1 MKRLS
6 KRRVVI
12 NMAAASGTGL
22 KKETAAALSAL
33 LGPTIV
39 VPVLFLLLEKDSF
52 VRFYAMQ
59 SLVVF
64 ISLYILN
71 WVLIFSIF
79 LAIVSPLVFIVG
91 VILWLI
97 LTYKAWQGD
106 RWEVPLLGKIAKQL
120 IEKA

>member
-1 MKRLS
+1 
-6 KRRVVI
+6 
-12 NMAAASGTGL
+12 
-22 KKETAAALSAL
+22 
-33 LGPTIV
+33 
-39 VPVLFLLLEKDSF
+39 
-52 VRFYAMQ
+52 MQ